1 MQVIDLNK
9 QPRDEWRQG
18 VLTRMQTSAVNGA
31 GQLCIFEQW
40 CEVGHGAPT
49 HLHAVEEVLHVLEG
63 QAEVWIGDA
72 RATLTG
78 GQLVIVPAGRKHGFS
93 NTGTSTLHIRSTL
106 ASPVFEAAY
115 DDKRETPRR
124 WLPGNCANQRG

>member
-1 MQVIDLNK
+1 MQVIDLNR
-9 QPRDEWRQG
+9 QPSEEWRQG
-18 VLTRMQTSAVNGA
+18 VLTRMCSSAVNGA

-40 CEVGHGAPT
+40 CDEGHGAPT
-49 HLHAVEEVLHVLEG
+49 HLHAVEEVLHVLDG

-72 RATLTG
+72 RATLTA
-78 GQLVIVPAGRKHGFS
+78 GQLVVVPAGRKHGFS

-124 WLPGNCANQRG
+124 WLPA

>member
-1 MQVIDLNK
+1 MQVIDLDR
-9 QPRDEWRQG
+9 QPREEWRQG
-18 VLTRMQTSAVNGA
+18 VLTRMRTSAVNGA

-40 CEVGHGAPT
+40 CEIGHGAPT
-49 HLHAVEEVLHVLEG
+49 HLHAVEEVLHVLDG
-63 QAEVWIGDA
+63 QAEVWIGES
-72 RATLTG
+72 RATLSS

-93 NTGTSTLHIRSTL
+93 NTGTSVLHIQSTL

-124 WLPGNCANQRG
+124 WLPG

>member
-1 MQVIDLNK
+1 MQVIDLNQ
-9 QPRDEWRQG
+9 QPRDEWRPG
-18 VLTRMQTSAVNGA
+18 VLTKMRTSAVNGA

-40 CEVGHGAPT
+40 CEIGHGAPT
-49 HLHAVEEVLHVLEG
+49 HLHAVEEVLHVLDG
-63 QAEVWIGDA
+63 QAEVWIGDD

-93 NTGTSTLHIRSTL
+93 NTGTSVLHIQSTL

-124 WLPGNCANQRG
+124 WLPG

>member
-1 MQVIDLNK
+1 MQVIDLNR
-9 QPRDEWRQG
+9 QPREDWRQG
-18 VLTRMQTSAVNGA
+18 VLTRMRTSAVNGA

-40 CEVGHGAPT
+40 CEIGHGAPT
-49 HLHAVEEVLHVLEG
+49 HLHAVEEVLHVLDG
-63 QAEVWIGDA
+63 QAEVWIGES
-72 RATLTG
+72 RATLSS

-93 NTGTSTLHIRSTL
+93 NTGTSVLHIQSTL

-124 WLPGNCANQRG
+124 WLPG